1 MNIYIKKGFLIRLLN
16 DMVAAVEFDVC
27 PSGIMFIDTSKIIAC
42 ADKIR
47 LNDLEDIIEKCIT
60 VSAMN
65 ILKEYNCIDDLSLH

>member
-16 DMVAAVEFDVC
+16 DMVVAPEFDVC
-27 PSGIMFIDTSKIIAC
+27 SSGIMFIDTGKIIAC

-65 ILKEYNCIDDLSLH
+65 ILKEYNCIDDLSLY

>member
-1 MNIYIKKGFLIRLLN
+1 MNIYIKKDFLIRLLN
-16 DMVAAVEFDVC
+16 DMVVAPEFDVC
-27 PSGIMFIDTSKIIAC
+27 PSGIKFIDTGKIIVC

-47 LNDLEDIIEKCIT
+47 LNDLEDIIESCIT